1 MLDLLI
7 FVAVIGVLIL
17 GHELGHFLAARLT
30 GVRVDEF
37 GIGFPP
43 RLLTLFRAGGT
54 SFTLNLIP
62 LGGFNRIAGEDD
74 PSVPDGLAA
83 AKKRVR
89 AFVLLAGPAV
99 NVLLAILA
107 FTVAFKFAAPD
118 TERVLITYVTPET
131 PASDAGVLAGDLV
144 TSVESQ
150 PITSFDTMQQAIS
163 SHLGEAITL
172 VVERDGQP
180 LTFEIIPRTETPSE
194 QGPIGVVLGYP
205 TREVGWLEAFHLGWD
220 STWMQF
226 NEVFHLP
233 GRLLRGEIR
242 PEEARVSGLK
252 GIYDMLSW
260 AGSVD
265 RSTQRPFFTLNMIG
279 LIAVGLAIANLL
291 PFPALDGGRLI
302 FIAIEAIIGRRISPR
317 YEGLAHAIGFVILL
331 MLMIYINLQDFVN
344 PIVIPR

>member
-1 MLDLLI
+1 
-7 FVAVIGVLIL
+7 
-17 GHELGHFLAARLT
+17 
-30 GVRVDEF
+30 
-37 GIGFPP
+37 
-43 RLLTLFRAGGT
+43 
-54 SFTLNLIP
+54 
-62 LGGFNRIAGEDD
+62 
-74 PSVPDGLAA
+74 
-83 AKKRVR
+83 
-89 AFVLLAGPAV
+89 
-99 NVLLAILA
+99 
-107 FTVAFKFAAPD
+107 
-118 TERVLITYVTPET
+118 
-131 PASDAGVLAGDLV
+131 
-144 TSVESQ
+144 
-150 PITSFDTMQQAIS
+150 MQQVIS
-163 SHLGEAITL
+163 SHLGEAVTL

-180 LTFEIIPRTETPSE
+180 LSFELIPRIDTPSDE
-194 QGPIGVVLGYP
+194 GPIGVVLGYP

-226 NEVFHLP
+226 NEVLHLP
-233 GRLLRGEIR
+233 GRLLRGEIQ

-260 AGSVD
+260 AGSID

-344 PIVIPR
+344 PIVLPR